1 MEDIDL
7 TRCLIVLLEYALV
20 CFVDLLVHVL
30 LHHVL
35 ESLNFVS
42 LHALQLL
49 SLERVVSGGKLP
61 LSLNIIHLC
70 HNFPTECIIELSKE
84 GFHPYFVQRQWILRQ

>member
-1 MEDIDL
+1 MEDINL
-7 TRCLIVLLEYALV
+7 TRYLIVLLEYALV
-20 CFVDLLVHVL
+20 CFVDLLVHIL

-70 HNFPTECIIELSKE
+70 HNFPTECIIELSKKSL
-84 GFHPYFVQRQWILRQ
+84 HPDFVQRQWILRH